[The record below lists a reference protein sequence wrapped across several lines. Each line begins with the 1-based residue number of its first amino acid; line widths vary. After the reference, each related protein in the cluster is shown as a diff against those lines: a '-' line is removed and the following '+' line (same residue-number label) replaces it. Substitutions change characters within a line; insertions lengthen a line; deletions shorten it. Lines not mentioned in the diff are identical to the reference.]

1 MAVVRELV
9 TLLRYQVDQ
18 SGLRAY
24 QQRAVTVADR
34 LRRGIRVV
42 RDAGVGAMEGVR
54 LGIQDVRRQHA
65 GLAQDQRQAQAGFTV
80 AQAKAAR
87 ATARQ
92 IRAEASIVA
101 AKARSLRAQQQ
112 MAAAQERTAAGVNR
126 TAGAFGRISGLVQGL
141 LSGYAA
147 LNAARVADEWS
158 SVRGRVGLVTDGLAE
173 QEATLRAI
181 YGIAQD
187 TRQQYVATADLFQA
201 VGRNRKELD
210 LTLADSLQLTK
221 AIGQALTIG
230 GGSTSAQ
237 QAALVQLGQALGAG
251 ALRGDE
257 LNSIIEQSPR
267 LAQAIAEAFE
277 VPVGKLKELGEQ
289 GKLASRELARGLL
302 KQSEKLAREFDRMP
316 KTFGAAWT
324 LITNKWGQ
332 IVDSMNRASGASEV
346 FFAVTKRVVDNL
358 GDIAKVGALA
368 ALSYGIVRVTR
379 LLRAMRTA
387 AWASLGPYLAIAA
400 ALGAVYLIGQ
410 DIWVWLQG
418 GDSILG
424 TLVGR
429 VEDWQFQLDSIL
441 IVAKEIWW
449 AIEDIGTALANSIG
463 EALGLSVTFTDLGT
477 VARTVFQGILDVV
490 KWALGIIRDLLKT
503 LAAMLRGDWDAAA
516 KHIENAFTGLIKP
529 LVFLGNKAAEV
540 MQNIGKAIQEWVTD
554 KLHAAKRAIES
565 LLPSSWSDEAQ
576 TQRMAGV
583 NSWLRENAPWL
594 PFGNAFPV
602 SPASAQRAGSRGGM
616 SVMNNVQQE
625 ITVNAP
631 GADPASVAA
640 GVKRGGDALNRRWE
654 SNFATF
660 VPSVEQPS

>member
-34 LRRGIRVV
+34 LRRGMRVV
-42 RDAGVGAMEGVR
+42 RDAGVGAMQGVR
-54 LGIQDVRRQHA
+54 LGVQDVLRE
-65 GLAQDQRQAQAGFTV
+65 QR
-80 AQAKAAR
+80 
-87 ATARQ
+87 
-92 IRAEASIVA
+92 
-101 AKARSLRAQQQ
+101 
-112 MAAAQERTAAGVNR
+112 
-126 TAGAFGRISGLVQGL
+126 
-141 LSGYAA
+141 A
-147 LNAARVADEWS
+147 LNAAQRRGVAETRKMGDGYSRVGGLIRGVLTGISALSTARVADEWA
-158 SVRGRVGLVTDGLAE
+158 SVRGRVSLVTDSIAE
-173 QEATLRAI
+173 QEQALRSLFR
-181 YGIAQD
+181 IAQD
-187 TRQQYVATADLFQA
+187 TRQQYVATADLFQS
-201 VGRNRKELD
+201 VQRNRKELD

-221 AIGQALTIG
+221 TIGQALTIG

-267 LAQAIAEAFE
+267 LAQAIAEAFD

-289 GKLASRELARGLL
+289 GKLASKELARGLL

-346 FFAVTKRVVDNL
+346 FFAVTKRVVGNL

-463 EALGLSVTFTDLGT
+463 EALGLSVTFTDLGD
-477 VARTVFQGILDVV
+477 VARTVFRSILATIR
-490 KWALGIIRDLLKT
+490 WALGIVRDQLKAV
-503 LAAMLRGDWDAAA
+503 AAVFRGDWETAGELV
-516 KHIENAFTGLIKP
+516 KKAFTSLLQP
-529 LVFLGNKAAEV
+529 LVLLKDKAVEV

-654 SNFATF
+654 GNFATF

>member
-34 LRRGIRVV
+34 LRRGMRVV
-42 RDAGVGAMEGVR
+42 RDAGVGAMQGVR
-54 LGIQDVRRQHA
+54 LGVQDVLRE
-65 GLAQDQRQAQAGFTV
+65 QR
-80 AQAKAAR
+80 
-87 ATARQ
+87 
-92 IRAEASIVA
+92 
-101 AKARSLRAQQQ
+101 
-112 MAAAQERTAAGVNR
+112 
-126 TAGAFGRISGLVQGL
+126 
-141 LSGYAA
+141 A
-147 LNAARVADEWS
+147 LNAAQRRSVAETRKMGDGYSRVGGLIRGVLTGISALSTARVADEWA
-158 SVRGRVGLVTDGLAE
+158 SVRGRVSLVTDSIAE
-173 QEATLRAI
+173 QEQALRSLFR
-181 YGIAQD
+181 IAQD
-187 TRQQYVATADLFQA
+187 TRQQYGATADLFQS
-201 VGRNRKELD
+201 VQRNRKELD

-221 AIGQALTIG
+221 TIGQALTIG

-237 QAALVQLGQALGAG
+237 QAALVQLSQALGSG
-251 ALRGDE
+251 VLRGEE
-257 LNSIIEQSPR
+257 LNSVLEQAPR
-267 LAQAIAEAFE
+267 LAQAIAEAFD

-289 GKLASRELARGLL
+289 GKLASKDLAKGLL
-302 KQSEKLAREFDRMP
+302 MQAGKLAREFDRMP

-429 VEDWQFQLDSIL
+429 VKDWQFQLDSIL
-441 IVAKEIWW
+441 IVAKEVWW

-463 EALGLSVTFTDLGT
+463 ETLGLSVTFTDLGD
-477 VARTVFQGILDVV
+477 VARTVFRAILATIR
-490 KWALGIIRDLLKT
+490 WALGIVREQMKAV
-503 LAAMLRGDWDAAA
+503 AAVFRGDWETAGELV
-516 KHIENAFTGLIKP
+516 KKAFTSLLQP
-529 LVFLGNKAAEV
+529 LVLLKDKAVEV
-540 MQNIGKAIQEWVTD
+540 MQNIGKAIQQWVTD
-554 KLHAAKRAIES
+554 KLQAAKRALES
-565 LLPSSWSDEAQ
+565 LLPAGWSDSEQAK
-576 TQRMAGV
+576 RMKGV
-583 NSWLRENAPWL
+583 NATLREYL
-594 PFGNAFPV
+594 PDFLFGNAYGV
-602 SPASAQRAGSRGGM
+602 SPASVQRAGAGGG
-616 SVMNNVQQE
+616 VTVQNNIGGV
-625 ITVNAP
+625 TVNAP
-631 GADPASVAA
+631 NANPASVAA
-640 GVKRGGDALNRRWE
+640 ATQKGVGGALNRYGNPFG
-654 SNFATF
+654 SD
-660 VPSVEQPS
+660 VPMVEVSP